1 MPVIEVHLKDAIGT
15 DRTIFQVDNDTDL
28 SAAEFAQK
36 CLREGVR
43 VELTEGTT
51 AVVHPDQIRHF
62 TISRD

>member
-1 MPVIEVHLKDAIGT
+1 MAVIEVHLKDTIGT
-15 DRTIFQVDNDTDL
+15 DRTIFRVENDTDL
-28 SAAEFAQK
+28 SDADFAQR